1 MTLYDPISRNLSL
14 ETDFIHNPTIPD
26 LTEMKTWWSKD

>member
-14 ETDFIHNPTIPD
+14 APDFIRNPTTPD
-26 LTEMKTWWSKD
+26 LTEVKKW

>member
-14 ETDFIHNPTIPD
+14 ATDFIRHPTTTD
-26 LTEMKTWWSKD
+26 STEVNTW